1 MRSLVDEKDHTVPA
15 HNALNTDTVK
25 VNENETEQ
33 QSADRRMNEIA
44 NKAAGKGLERQRQD
58 EAGQEFT
65 K

>member
-25 VNENETEQ
+25 VNETESEQ

>member
-25 VNENETEQ
+25 VNENETEAEA
-33 QSADRRMNEIA
+33 ADRRMNEVA
-44 NKAAGKGLERQRQD
+44 NKAAGKGMERQRQD
-58 EAGQEFT
+58 EAGKIFS